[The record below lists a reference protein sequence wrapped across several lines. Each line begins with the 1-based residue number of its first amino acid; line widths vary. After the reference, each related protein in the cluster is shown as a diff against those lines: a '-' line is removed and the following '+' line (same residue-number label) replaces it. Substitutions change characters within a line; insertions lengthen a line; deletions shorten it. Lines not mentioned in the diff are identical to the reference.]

1 MAISSPRARNLRTGP
16 GTASRP
22 SPPPRS
28 TLREGSGNH
37 STRSC
42 GATSSDPSSPRAAAS
57 TRRASYRAAAGTRS
71 AAAAQKARVSGR
83 CSVVAAGKAA
93 AEAEAEAEEA
103 AGCGPARPFLARG
116 LSLRG
121 SLRRGLGASEAGLQ
135 GMPRERLRGGRTETA
150 GLAGERRG
158 RRAAAAAAAASPDL
172 RNFSHRA
179 CSSGQ
184 SSCFHLHER
193 PVHKHARE
201 PTVTTARASART
213 RPPLWQRPCW
223 YRLQSPARATRG
235 ETRGLGACAAGWWE
249 VRARARCRRGG
260 GCAAGAGGARSP
272 ASRKCLCTGGQVLGS
287 VSEVSLPAGRFASS
301 ASVGG
306 GGRSGLLRGG
316 GGRRGEGGASV
327 VGRGAA
333 GAGGR
338 EEAGAGEAGGGR
350 GGGRGGAAAANLPGL
365 LAGISGLGA
374 GLAASRRAV
383 SLRWTVAAS
392 QPFSSARPA
401 RRQSLPSSSHVN
413 QSVHSSCCAPL
424 VTRISAENQPS
435 ASTEVT
441 VAVIQRA
448 MRSPSRSTSTSIR
461 SPSRGHTQ
469 SDGGGTASR
478 ALDAAAGGLSA
489 RGCDGSGGWL
499 KSPISTRARGTLRG
513 ASEGAAGS
521 GALGRF
527 FRLMP
532 HRDDLGTLLKT

>member
-93 AEAEAEAEEA
+93 AEAEAGAEAEAEAEEA

-223 YRLQSPARATRG
+223 YRLQNPARATRG
-235 ETRGLGACAAGWWE
+235 ETRGLGAVGGASGAVEGCM
-249 VRARARCRRGG
+249 CRRGVSSLG
-260 GCAAGAGGARSP
+260 SVSAPWMAG
-272 ASRKCLCTGGQVLGS
+272 SRKCLGS
-287 VSEVSLPAGRFASS
+287 VSAPAGRFATS

-306 GGRSGLLRGG
+306 GG
-316 GGRRGEGGASV
+316 
-327 VGRGAA
+327 
-333 GAGGR
+333 GAGQ
-338 EEAGAGEAGGGR
+338 
-350 GGGRGGAAAANLPGL
+350 L
-365 LAGISGLGA
+365 
-374 GLAASRRAV
+374 
-383 SLRWTVAAS
+383 
-392 QPFSSARPA
+392 
-401 RRQSLPSSSHVN
+401 
-413 QSVHSSCCAPL
+413 
-424 VTRISAENQPS
+424 
-435 ASTEVT
+435 
-441 VAVIQRA
+441 
-448 MRSPSRSTSTSIR
+448 
-461 SPSRGHTQ
+461 
-469 SDGGGTASR
+469 
-478 ALDAAAGGLSA
+478 
-489 RGCDGSGGWL
+489 
-499 KSPISTRARGTLRG
+499 
-513 ASEGAAGS
+513 
-521 GALGRF
+521 
-527 FRLMP
+527 
-532 HRDDLGTLLKT
+532 